1 MMPWGCVTLDQDPS
15 SQALVEQ
22 NFLLDTESSKYLLG
36 LLELNGLTHL
46 NMYLYENPDELV
58 WLGKWLQNSRQK
70 GQTEV

>member
-15 SQALVEQ
+15 SQVLVEQ

-46 NMYLYENPDELV
+46 NMYLYENPDGVGVAWEMV
-58 WLGKWLQNSRQK
+58 TK
-70 GQTEV
+70 